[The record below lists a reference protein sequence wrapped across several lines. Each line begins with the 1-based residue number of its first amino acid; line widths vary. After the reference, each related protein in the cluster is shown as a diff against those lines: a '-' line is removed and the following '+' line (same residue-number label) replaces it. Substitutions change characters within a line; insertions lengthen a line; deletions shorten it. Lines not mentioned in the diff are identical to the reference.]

1 MSVASALCW
10 PGCADESRKA
20 DGATLAIR
28 PKGWKGI
35 GGRITDRSA
44 IVLDDARMMLG
55 LIFLVMTAAAVL
67 AVLLPLGR
75 RRAGTEGGEE
85 AVYRDQL
92 TEIERDSAR
101 GTIGPAEAEAAR
113 VEVAR
118 RLIAASERAP
128 ATVAGTGM
136 SKFRRRAVAVFA
148 LAGLPLAAAGL
159 YSVLGRPDLPDRP
172 LAARATDQG
181 ADSALADLLA
191 RVEAELAKRPDDGQ
205 GWEVVA
211 PVYLRSGQVEKAAI
225 AYANAIRLLGSTAER
240 EAGHGEALTL
250 LAQGNVTPEA
260 RAAFE
265 RATALDPKQVRA
277 RFYLGRAAEQ
287 DADLPKAATI
297 YRELLAAASPDAPYI
312 RTVRDALAAVALGEE
327 GQAPAVDPAAL
338 ENVSPD
344 QRLATIR
351 GMVEGLGARLKEA
364 PRDLGGQLRLVRA
377 WSMLGEAGQGEG
389 RG

>member
-1 MSVASALCW
+1 
-10 PGCADESRKA
+10 
-20 DGATLAIR
+20 
-28 PKGWKGI
+28 
-35 GGRITDRSA
+35 
-44 IVLDDARMMLG
+44 MMLG
-55 LIFLVMTAAAVL
+55 LAFLVMTAVAVL

-75 RRAGTEGGEE
+75 RRAGAEGGEE

-118 RLIAASERAP
+118 RLIAASERARP
-128 ATVAGTGM
+128 PISGPVFGTAAPGTGM

-172 LAARATDQG
+172 LTERAAEPGRDT
-181 ADSALADLLA
+181 ALIELVA

-205 GWEVVA
+205 GWDVLA
-211 PVYLRSGQVEKAAI
+211 PVYLRSGQAEKAAA

-250 LAQGNVTPEA
+250 LAQGKVTPGA
-260 RAAFE
+260 RAAFA
-265 RATALDPKQVRA
+265 RATALDPKQIRS
-277 RFYLGRAAEQ
+277 RFYLGRASEQ
-287 DADLPKAATI
+287 DGDLPKAAAI
-297 YRELLAAASPDAPYI
+297 YRLLLTEASPDAPYI
-312 RTVRDALAAVALGEE
+312 RTVREALAAAALGEE

-351 GMVEGLGARLKEA
+351 GMVEGLDARLKEA

-377 WSMLGEAGQGEG
+377 WTMLGEPDRAKAAADAAKTAFADDPEALRRIADLLLGLGLEDKPA
-389 RG
+389 

>member
-1 MSVASALCW
+1 
-10 PGCADESRKA
+10 
-20 DGATLAIR
+20 
-28 PKGWKGI
+28 
-35 GGRITDRSA
+35 
-44 IVLDDARMMLG
+44 MMLG
-55 LIFLVMTAAAVL
+55 LTFLVMTAVAVL

-75 RRAGTEGGEE
+75 RRAGAEGGEE

-118 RLIAASERAP
+118 RLIAVSERAP
-128 ATVAGTGM
+128 APVSGTGI

-172 LAARATDQG
+172 LTARMTDQG
-181 ADSALADLLA
+181 GDPALADLVA
-191 RVEAELAKRPDDGQ
+191 RVEAELAQRPDDGQ
-205 GWEVVA
+205 GWEVLA
-211 PVYLRSGQVEKAAI
+211 PVYLRTGQPEKAAT
-225 AYANAIRLLGSTAER
+225 AYANAIRLLGPTAER
-240 EAGHGEALTL
+240 EAGQGEALTL

-265 RATALDPKQVRA
+265 RAVALDPKQIRS
-277 RFYLGRAAEQ
+277 RFYLAQAAEQ
-287 DADLPKAATI
+287 AGDRAKAADI
-297 YRELLAAASPDAPYI
+297 YRALLTEASPGAPYI
-312 RTVRDALAAVALGEE
+312 PTVRDALALVALGEE
-327 GQAPAVDPAAL
+327 GQAPAVDPKAL

-377 WSMLGEAGQGEG
+377 WTMLGEADRAKAAADAAKTAFADNPEALRRIADLLLGLGLEDKPA
-389 RG
+389 

>member
-1 MSVASALCW
+1 
-10 PGCADESRKA
+10 
-20 DGATLAIR
+20 
-28 PKGWKGI
+28 
-35 GGRITDRSA
+35 
-44 IVLDDARMMLG
+44 MMLG
-55 LIFLVMTAAAVL
+55 FIFLIMTAAAVL

-75 RRAGTEGGEE
+75 RRAGAEGGEE

-128 ATVAGTGM
+128 APVSGTPAAGTGM

-159 YSVLGRPDLPDRP
+159 YSVLGRPDLPDSP
-172 LAARATDQG
+172 LAARATDPG
-181 ADSALADLLA
+181 RDSALTDLVT
-191 RVEAELAKRPDDGQ
+191 RVEAELAKRPDDGH

-211 PVYLRSGQVEKAAI
+211 PVYLRSGQAEKAAT

-250 LAQGNVTPEA
+250 LAQGRVAPEA
-260 RAAFE
+260 RAAFA
-265 RATALDPKQVRA
+265 RATALDPKQIRS

-287 DADLPKAATI
+287 DGDLAKAAAI
-297 YRELLAAASPDAPYI
+297 YRQLLAEASPDAPYI
-312 RTVRDALAAVALGEE
+312 RTVRDALAAAALGEE

-338 ENVSPD
+338 ANVSPD

-351 GMVEGLGARLKEA
+351 GMVEGLGARLNEA

-377 WSMLGEAGQGEG
+377 WTMLGEPDKAKAAADAAKTAFAGNPEALRRIADLLLGLGLEDKPA
-389 RG
+389 